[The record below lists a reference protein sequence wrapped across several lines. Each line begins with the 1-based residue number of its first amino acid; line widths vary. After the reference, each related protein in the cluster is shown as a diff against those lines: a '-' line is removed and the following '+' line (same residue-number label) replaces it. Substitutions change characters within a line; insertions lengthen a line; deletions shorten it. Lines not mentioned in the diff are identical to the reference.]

1 MLGNDSNPKSGL
13 ARSTY
18 HSIEEVNE
26 VVQTAGWAGEFRQL
40 GRGRVTSRWRSQH
53 LGRST
58 LTSHHINNR
67 IHVCQTPPR
76 GCVALG
82 IVLPPYSLL
91 VDGVEVGNHEAF
103 LLHADSRADIVVPGE
118 SACETLA
125 VPQSVFESSAR
136 ALFPRMQMNG
146 PPVRVFQCAPS
157 GWSALRRNR
166 SGLLRDGQMSLED
179 VSNLLTRF
187 LELMAGDPENSP
199 REQALGKGSARRVA
213 RRAQEYI
220 EEHYRDTILMED
232 ICRYTGVSLRT
243 LQRSFSFY
251 FQVSPCNYI
260 KARRLNAARQ
270 ALVAADSSRGQVAR
284 IAVANGCTHLGRF
297 SVNYREHFG
306 ESPRETLAQS
316 WNGHGKGSLAEA
328 FCDGFDTTK

>member
-13 ARSTY
+13 VHATY
-18 HSIEEVNE
+18 QSIEEVNE

-136 ALFPRMQMNG
+136 ALFPRMQMNV

-220 EEHYRDTILMED
+220 EENYTYTIRMED
-232 ICRYTGVSLRT
+232 LCRFTGVSLRS
-243 LQRSFSFY
+243 LQRCFAEY
-251 FQVSPCNYI
+251 FQVSPSEFI
-260 KARRLNAARQ
+260 RARRLDAARQ
-270 ALVAADSSRGQVAR
+270 DLLAAASPNQTVTSVALASGF
-284 IAVANGCTHLGRF
+284 THLGRF
-297 SVNYREHFG
+297 SVDYREHFG
-306 ESPRETLAQS
+306 ELPRETLAKPAPRRRRLQPT
-316 WNGHGKGSLAEA
+316 G
-328 FCDGFDTTK
+328 